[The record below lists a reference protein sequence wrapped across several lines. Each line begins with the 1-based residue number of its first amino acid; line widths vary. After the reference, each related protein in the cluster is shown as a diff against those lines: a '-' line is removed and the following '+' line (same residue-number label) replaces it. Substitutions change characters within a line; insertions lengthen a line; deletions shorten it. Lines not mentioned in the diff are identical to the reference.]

1 MRSVLQPVL
10 MQLTVVLVCGAPAT
24 GKTTT
29 CKYLKECHSA
39 EYTVV
44 YLNFDDMFER
54 YQIHISAKQ
63 FNNNNWKKCRE
74 YMAQLSMNIIFQY
87 TKQND
92 KRQVLDSFLEDY
104 YDSIRAITE
113 ELPTILLIED
123 NFQYISMRDEYR
135 MMCKQNSVRSLSVL
149 LTAPTKTCLERNS
162 SRKGYV
168 KEDTIVNINNNLE
181 IKSNEFVLD
190 TSKATTPQIVE
201 SILSKIKSI
210 NQEPILKYVS
220 QEEQEQKRE
229 HDRLQ
234 CLKSDSHQL
243 DLQLRKKVSQLIRDH
258 IANVKDKQT
267 VIRLINQE
275 KKKFL
280 EEMNNNSVEEF
291 EKACLDIIN
300 RQ

>member
-1 MRSVLQPVL
+1 
-10 MQLTVVLVCGAPAT
+10 
-24 GKTTT
+24 
-29 CKYLKECHSA
+29 
-39 EYTVV
+39 
-44 YLNFDDMFER
+44 
-54 YQIHISAKQ
+54 
-63 FNNNNWKKCRE
+63 
-74 YMAQLSMNIIFQY
+74 MAQLSMNIIFQY